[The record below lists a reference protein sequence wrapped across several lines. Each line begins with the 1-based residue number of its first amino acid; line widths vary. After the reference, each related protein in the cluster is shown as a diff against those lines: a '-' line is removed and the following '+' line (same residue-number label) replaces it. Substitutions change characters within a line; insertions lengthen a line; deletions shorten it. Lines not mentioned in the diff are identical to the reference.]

1 MRFPVL
7 LLLVITLLPEVA
19 AAQLFP
25 SLPFDSRQFRIEQLS
40 ETHLRL
46 IDEVEIDGGT
56 YGFFADQVDIYVEVS
71 DALMGPVQGTRT
83 DDVTFSLVATGNVVY
98 TSADIRIAAERVEF
112 ATSDQSAIF
121 YQANGSINMGD
132 EVDRSMFGT
141 QEPDMLFYGE
151 TIERLGPRT

>member
-71 DALMGPVQGTRT
+71 DALMGPVQATRT

-98 TSADIRIAAERVEF
+98 TSKIKHVTKTFSLQI
-112 ATSDQSAIF
+112 
-121 YQANGSINMGD
+121 
-132 EVDRSMFGT
+132 
-141 QEPDMLFYGE
+141 
-151 TIERLGPRT
+151 